1 MATPSQRAQAVQ
13 AEANRV
19 RNLERA
25 QAQQAQAKAA
35 LETAQVGA
43 REKTGQTIFEKT
55 LAGLPGSYDKSS
67 DVAKGMAAMSARYG
81 LQGAT
86 LNAYTGENVG
96 YNISEQTKAEQTAV
110 DTATQLVQSYS
121 TPVQIPELDKA
132 KNIAY
137 STMEEILKSYGITGI
152 AEFLE
157 EIRLKYPE
165 ACSADIMT
173 LLQFDPRYNKK
184 FNERFSANAA
194 RQAAGLT
201 ILSPATYLAMEQGYK
216 EIFNKY
222 DLADFKTQAYYDKLI
237 AADVKVTDVN
247 DRVILAFDRVLNDTQ
262 TTGAFKKFFPSL
274 TTINIVTAMLDPVN
288 QLPALQRKVKA
299 AEVGGAALR
308 QNLLTSEGAATEEQ
322 KNVPYTNV
330 TRATL
335 GADVLAQEGITK
347 AEAEAGYSRIAA
359 ELPTA
364 EKLSSIYSG
373 RLDQYGMLEAEQET
387 FRGLAS
393 ARRAKERLV
402 STEIAAFS
410 GSAGTTQGS
419 LKSKSLGQ
427 I

>member
-1 MATPSQRAQAVQ
+1 MVYDPLSGIRTSPAPTQNVAYNPLSGTTIPGYTSISQYVDTRVAAMPKTKNLIRRTP
-13 AEANRV
+13 
-19 RNLERA
+19 
-25 QAQQAQAKAA
+25 K
-35 LETAQVGA
+35 
-43 REKTGQTIFEKT
+43 
-55 LAGLPGSYDKSS
+55 YDKNGNLMGY
-67 DVAKGMAAMSARYG
+67 DLFYDDG
-81 LQGAT
+81 T
-86 LNAYTGENVG
+86 TGFEPNPGYKPDDGTASKNVT
-96 YNISEQTKAEQTAV
+96 YA
-110 DTATQLVQSYS
+110 
-121 TPVQIPELDKA
+121 
-132 KNIAY
+132 
-137 STMEEILKSYGITGI
+137 TMEEILKSYGLTGM
-152 AEFLE
+152 ASVLE
-157 EIRLKYPE
+157 EIRLEYPE
-165 ACSADIMT
+165 ASSADVLT
-173 LLQFDPRYNKK
+173 LLQFDSRYNKK

-274 TTINIVTAMLDPVN
+274 TTVNIVTAMLDPKN

-322 KNVPYTNV
+322 KNVPYSNV

-347 AEAEAGYSRIAA
+347 AEAEAGYSKIAA

-393 ARRAKERLV
+393 ARRAKERLI
-402 STEIAAFS
+402 STEIATFS
-410 GSAGTTQGS
+410 GTAGTTQGS

>member
-1 MATPSQRAQAVQ
+1 MATKAERAAAQF
-13 AEANRV
+13 AEAQRV
-19 RNLERA
+19 QNLERA
-25 QAQQAQAKAA
+25 QAQQAAAKTA

-43 REKTGQTIFEKT
+43 RGTTGQTIFEKT
-55 LAGLPGSYDKSS
+55 LAGLPSGLD
-67 DVAKGMAAMSARYG
+67 AGAARGLAAMSARYG

-86 LNAYTGENVG
+86 LNAYTGENIG
-96 YNISEQTKAEQTAV
+96 YNIAEQTKAEQNAV
-110 DTATQLVQSYS
+110 DIANQLVQSYS
-121 TPVQIPELDKA
+121 TPVQIPEPEPT

-137 STMEEILKSYGITGI
+137 STMEEILKSYGITGL
-152 AEFLE
+152 ASVLE
-157 EIRLKYPE
+157 EIRLEYPE
-165 ACSADIMT
+165 ASSADIMT
-173 LLQFDPRYNKK
+173 LLQFDSRYNKK

-222 DLADFKTQAYYDKLI
+222 NLADFNTQTYYDKLI

-262 TTGAFKKFFPSL
+262 TTNAFKKFYPSL
-274 TTINIVTAMLDPVN
+274 NTVNIVTAMLDPVN

-299 AEVGGAALR
+299 AEIGGAALR
-308 QNLLTSEGAATEEQ
+308 QNLLTSEGAAVETQ
-322 KNVPYTNV
+322 QNVPFTNV

-335 GADVLAQEGITK
+335 GADVLGQEGITK
-347 AEAEAGYSRIAA
+347 AQAEAGYSKIAT

-373 RLDQYGMLEAEQET
+373 RLGQYGMLEAEQDV

-402 STEIAAFS
+402 STEIAAF
-410 GSAGTTQGS
+410 GGTAGTTQGS
-419 LKSKSLGQ
+419 LKKKSLGQ

>member
-1 MATPSQRAQAVQ
+1 MGYDLVYDDGSSGFEPNPGYKPED
-13 AEANRV
+13 EA
-19 RNLERA
+19 A
-25 QAQQAQAKAA
+25 SK
-35 LETAQVGA
+35 
-43 REKTGQTIFEKT
+43 
-55 LAGLPGSYDKSS
+55 
-67 DVAKGMAAMSARYG
+67 
-81 LQGAT
+81 
-86 LNAYTGENVG
+86 NVT
-96 YNISEQTKAEQTAV
+96 YA
-110 DTATQLVQSYS
+110 
-121 TPVQIPELDKA
+121 
-132 KNIAY
+132 
-137 STMEEILKSYGITGI
+137 TMEEILKSYGLTGM
-152 AEFLE
+152 ASVLE
-157 EIRLKYPE
+157 EIRLEYPE
-165 ACSADIMT
+165 ASSADVLT
-173 LLQFDPRYNKK
+173 LLQFDSRYNKK

-237 AADVKVTDVN
+237 AQDVKVTDVN

-274 TTINIVTAMLDPVN
+274 TTVNIVTAMLDPTN

-419 LKSKSLGQ
+419 LKNKSLGQ